1 MEEMQ
6 NLNVEDTITE
16 VVEVA
21 TDKLTFKENILAY
34 SLAGIFV
41 TGLTTIGYLGYKGT
55 KKLVKNFKDK
65 REVKVVAEEAPVED
79 INTEYHKHEYSEEK
93 ESE

>member
-34 SLAGIFV
+34 SLAGVFV
-41 TGLTTIGYLGYKGT
+41 IGLTTVGYMGYKGT
-55 KKLVKNFKDK
+55 KKLANIIRDK
-65 REVKVVAEEAPVED
+65 KRAKVETEEAVSAED
-79 INTEYHKHEYSEEK
+79 KIKDYDTFENETEE
-93 ESE
+93 